1 MSKITKD
8 DWIALEFSLDRKSSD
23 RYLSPL
29 ECASLLAIA
38 KDQYSTQTILEK
50 IKISGDMF
58 GKILSLEKIKPKKI
72 RDSIVWGHS
81 NYNLG
86 LISMSVSKYI
96 AKLEDE
102 QNQLELYG
110 LVCKHRLTKT
120 EIKDIIPEFNRGISL
135 IDGVKNVVS
144 LRPKIVKKN
153 QIIGKIINKELSQIL
168 NNKSPKERNILFN
181 EYLSRIVSKDDI
193 NTCVLNENNF
203 FIDCTN
209 GAAEIILSISTELEL
224 YISEQL
230 LKIVFND

>member
-120 EIKDIIPEFNRGISL
+120 EIKD
-135 IDGVKNVVS
+135 KN
-144 LRPKIVKKN
+144 
-153 QIIGKIINKELSQIL
+153 
-168 NNKSPKERNILFN
+168 
-181 EYLSRIVSKDDI
+181 D
-193 NTCVLNENNF
+193 
-203 FIDCTN
+203 
-209 GAAEIILSISTELEL
+209 
-224 YISEQL
+224 
-230 LKIVFND
+230 